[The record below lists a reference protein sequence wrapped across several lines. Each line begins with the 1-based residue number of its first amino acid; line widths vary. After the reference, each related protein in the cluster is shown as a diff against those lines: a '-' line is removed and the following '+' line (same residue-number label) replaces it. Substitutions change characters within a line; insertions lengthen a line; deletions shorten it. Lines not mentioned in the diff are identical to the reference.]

1 MKIDILGTKIDALTQ
16 QQALEKIE
24 SFFNPQSSVT
34 GHESLVIGH
43 QIITAN
49 PEIVLAAKKNKKY
62 QDLINNASLVLADGI
77 GLLWAAKFLSLK
89 SNSWLTSIIQ
99 AKFSLLSLIFCPS
112 YYKEILPERITGV
125 DLMEKICER
134 AAQKNWKIYL
144 LGAGEGIAQKT
155 AEVLKKRYHNLNI
168 VGAASGPTI
177 QDTRYKSQET
187 KNIQDAITNIQ
198 TAAPDILFVAMGS
211 PKQDFFINSLITNHQ
226 SPITN
231 LKLAMGVGGAFDFI
245 SGQAKRAPAIFRN
258 LGLEWLYRFFH
269 QPWRAIRIFNATI
282 RFIWNVVIYKKLK
295 IKN

>member
-1 MKIDILGTKIDALTQ
+1 
-16 QQALEKIE
+16 
-24 SFFNPQSSVT
+24 
-34 GHESLVIGH
+34 
-43 QIITAN
+43 
-49 PEIVLAAKKNKKY
+49 
-62 QDLINNASLVLADGI
+62 
-77 GLLWAAKFLSLK
+77 
-89 SNSWLTSIIQ
+89 
-99 AKFSLLSLIFCPS
+99 
-112 YYKEILPERITGV
+112 
-125 DLMEKICER
+125 MEKICER